1 MADEIR
7 GEIGDDSKNVVVG
20 KANDQRSNVVH
31 NYINPTEREKR
42 DQQVDSYD
50 RLERIEETLDLVADF
65 VIGNEKRR
73 RTGLVDQFD
82 AYIKSDKEW
91 KQAIEARMDKVEGDR
106 TRIFITPQVAVLLVI
121 IGGLSLVV
129 AFFVIS
135 WLAGSGARATMVIPF
150 VQMLSAIIANLQ
162 GRIGWTIS

>member
-42 DQQVDSYD
+42 NQQVDSYD